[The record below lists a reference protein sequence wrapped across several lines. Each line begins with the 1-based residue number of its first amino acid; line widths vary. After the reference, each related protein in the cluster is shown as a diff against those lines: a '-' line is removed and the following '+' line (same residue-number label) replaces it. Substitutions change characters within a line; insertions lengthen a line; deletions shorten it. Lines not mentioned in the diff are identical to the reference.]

1 MPHPTLAR
9 VPRAPLIWLTA
20 ALLTLGLCA
29 APLVGQTPPPAGAE
43 TTYVRTNAMIP
54 MRDGVRLNTEVFV
67 PRNTPGP
74 LPILLLRTPYGVGP
88 NRIRAVQG
96 PYKELHE
103 DGYIFVFQ
111 DIRGRYKSEG
121 QFVMMRAPRIPDD
134 PRGVD
139 EASDAYD
146 TIDWLVKNVPDNNGR
161 VGIFGVSYDGWT
173 TAMALLD
180 PHPAFKAASPQASPS
195 DMWMG
200 DDFHHNGA
208 FRLSYGFEYAAMMEG
223 TREQKPFTFD
233 RYDTYEWYLKLGS
246 LANVNAKYLN
256 GQIPTWNDFVAHPNY
271 DRFWQRQT
279 ILNYLNKPVT
289 VPTLN
294 VAGWWDQEDFY
305 GPITIY
311 RALEKQD
318 RNNLNFFV
326 AGPWNHG
333 GWYRPEGN
341 KLGNV
346 DFGGPTSLYFRQ
358 RIQAPF
364 FRCHLKGRCEGTQPE
379 ALTFEPGANEWR
391 TWDAWPPRSGIAQR
405 KLHFHSDG
413 RLSFEEPGRGI
424 LGAGRAGERTG
435 GAGADVSRPASRA
448 SRPEHYDQYVSDPSH
463 PVPYRAR
470 PIQAT
475 YDRRGSGWSA
485 WLTEDQRFVHGRP
498 DVVSWETE
506 PLTEDVAI
514 AGEVIAELF
523 AATTGTDADWI
534 VKLIDVYPQDW
545 PSDAKMGGYQ
555 LMVANE
561 VFRGR
566 FRDGFERPSAI
577 VPNEVTRYRFSLHD
591 QNYRFKRGH
600 KIMVQVQSTW
610 FPLIDRNPQTFVP
623 NIFAA
628 KESDFRPATMRVY
641 RSPQFASGVVIP
653 VVEPAR
659 P

>member
-1 MPHPTLAR
+1 MPTPIRTRLA
-9 VPRAPLIWLTA
+9 VRATILACFIL
-20 ALLTLGLCA
+20 A
-29 APLVGQTPPPAGAE
+29 APLAAQTPPPAPGAE
-43 TTYVRTNAMIP
+43 TLYVRTNVMIT
-54 MRDGVRLNTEVFV
+54 MRDGVRLNTEIFA
-67 PRNTPGP
+67 PKTAREP
-74 LPILLLRTPYGVGP
+74 LPIMFLRTPYGVGP
-88 NRIRAVQG
+88 NRIRGVNS

-103 DGYIFVFQ
+103 DGYIFAFQ

-121 QFVMMRAPRIPDD
+121 QFVMQRAPRIPDD
-134 PRGVD
+134 PKGID

-146 TIDWLVKNVPDNNGR
+146 TVDWLVKNVPNNNGR
-161 VGIFGVSYDGWT
+161 VGMFGVSYDGWT

-180 PHPAFKAASPQASPS
+180 PHPALKAASPQASPS

-208 FRLSYGFEYAAMMEG
+208 FRLSYGFEYASRME
-223 TREQKPFTFD
+223 TSKEQDVFEFD
-233 RYDTYEWYLKLGS
+233 TYDTYEWYLKLGPLS
-246 LANVNAKYLN
+246 NVNLKYLR
-256 GQIPTWNDFVAHPNY
+256 GKIPTWNDYVAHPNY

-333 GWYRPEGN
+333 GWYRAEGN
-341 KLGNV
+341 KLGNA
-346 DFGGPTSLYFRQ
+346 DFGSPTSFYFRQ

-364 FRCHLKGRCEGTQPE
+364 FRCYLKARCDGKQPE
-379 ALTFEPGANEWR
+379 AITFEPGANEWR
-391 TWDAWPPRSGIAQR
+391 TWDSWPPKSGIAQR
-405 KLHFHSDG
+405 KLFFNSNG
-413 RLSFEEPGRGI
+413 RLSFNAPSSS
-424 LGAGRAGERTG
+424 AGRSSEF
-435 GAGADVSRPASRA
+435 
-448 SRPEHYDQYVSDPSH
+448 DQYISDPAR
-463 PVPYRAR
+463 PVPYRQR
-470 PIQAT
+470 PIQHT
-475 YDRRGSGWSA
+475 YDPRGSGWGT
-485 WLTEDQRFVHGRP
+485 WLTEDQRFVHNRP
-498 DVVSWETE
+498 DVLSWETE
-506 PLTEDVAI
+506 PLTEDVTM
-514 AGEVIAELF
+514 AGEVMAELF
-523 AATTGTDADWI
+523 AATSGTDADWI
-534 VKLIDVYPQDW
+534 VKLIDVYPQDV
-545 PSDAKMGGYQ
+545 PGDPKMGGYQ

-566 FRDGFERPSAI
+566 FRNSFERPSAI
-577 VPNEVTRYRFSLHD
+577 VSNQVTPYRFSLHD

-623 NIFAA
+623 NIFEA
-628 KESDFRPATMRVY
+628 KESDFRPATVRVY
-641 RSPQFASGVVIP
+641 RSPQFASGVTIP
-653 VVEPAR
+653 VVEPTR

>member
-1 MPHPTLAR
+1 MPSLYSPLRAAR
-9 VPRAPLIWLTA
+9 
-20 ALLTLGLCA
+20 ALLFVSVVSA
-29 APLVGQTPPPAGAE
+29 APLAAQQTPPAPGAE
-43 TTYVRTNAMIP
+43 TTYVRTNVMIA
-54 MRDGVRLNTEVFV
+54 MRDGVRLNTEVFA
-67 PRNTPGP
+67 PKAAREP
-74 LPILLLRTPYGVGP
+74 LPILLVRTPYSVGP
-88 NRIRAVQG
+88 NRIRAVNS

-121 QFVMMRAPRIPDD
+121 QFVMMRAPRVPDD

-146 TIDWLVKNVPDNNGR
+146 TIDWLVKNVPNNNGR
-161 VGIFGVSYDGWT
+161 VGILGVSYDGWT

-208 FRLSYGFEYAAMMEG
+208 FRLSYGFEYAAMMEA

-246 LANVNAKYLN
+246 LANVNAKYLE
-256 GQIPTWNDFVAHPNY
+256 GKIPTWNDFVAHPNY

-333 GWYRPEGN
+333 GWNRPEGN

-346 DFGGPTSLYFRQ
+346 DFGGPTSLYYRE

-364 FRCHLKGRCEGTQPE
+364 FRCHLKGRCDAPMPE
-379 ALTFEPGANEWR
+379 AITFEPGANEWR
-391 TWDAWPPRSGIAQR
+391 TWDSWPPRSGIVRR
-405 KLHFHSDG
+405 KLHFHPNG
-413 RLSFEEPGRGI
+413 RLSFEQPRRAPGAEEFDAYI
-424 LGAGRAGERTG
+424 
-435 GAGADVSRPASRA
+435 
-448 SRPEHYDQYVSDPSH
+448 SDPAR

-485 WLTEDQRFVHGRP
+485 WLTEDQRFVHNRP
-498 DVVSWETE
+498 DVLSWETE
-506 PLTEDVAI
+506 PLTEDVTI
-514 AGEVIAELF
+514 AGEVMAELF

-534 VKLIDVYPQDW
+534 VKLIDVYPQDV
-545 PSDAKMGGYQ
+545 PADPKMGGYQ

-566 FRDGFERPSAI
+566 FRNSFERPSAV
-577 VPNEVTRYRFSLHD
+577 VPNQVAPYRFSLHD

-623 NIFAA
+623 NIFEA

-653 VVEPAR
+653 VVEPER